1 MTGTNYAAWWQRHTG
16 VSKNEVIHLISVCH
30 CAQKVMCFVVV
41 TMNKTEEAAADIS
54 VDNHDED
61 AASEKAISKRQL
73 KLQKRREEWLA
84 RKPERR

>member
-1 MTGTNYAAWWQRHTG
+1 
-16 VSKNEVIHLISVCH
+16 
-30 CAQKVMCFVVV
+30 
-41 TMNKTEEAAADIS
+41 MNKTEEVAADIS